1 MALYAATLPATHRT
15 IRLPDSPVPRDPTMS
30 REGCPLWPVAAAVE
44 AAAVL
49 PPRAAVEAAAAAA
62 AAVLPPLP
70 CRPRAAA
77 SVPLPPPSYPPGPD
91 AAGPASSPSPPSMSN
106 ECSAAGNAPPLTSAA
121 YEATAPDT
129 AGDRSA
135 YLLANLGLT
144 LS

>member
-15 IRLPDSPVPRDPTMS
+15 ILLPDSPVPRDPTMS
-30 REGCPLWPVAAAVE
+30 REGCPLWPVAAADA

-49 PPRAAVEAAAAAA
+49 PPRAAVGAAAAA

-77 SVPLPPPSYPPGPD
+77 SVSPPPPSYPPGPD
-91 AAGPASSPSPPSMSN
+91 AAGPSPSPSPPSMSN